1 MQASTRTVLCW
12 SVLFCSLRQNFPIF
26 YVYRCIIEKR
36 GFCTSIPLW
45 YNAHK
50 YDKTNAAGVGF
61 MDEEYQNQVLRNILL
76 EEMETDLAMARAG
89 KIPPSWYQDRM
100 EDLKRA
106 VEEELISEQ
115 ECANLL
121 DRFQEAVESNTQI
134 SDQEYAKQ
142 CVDSSGGRVL
152 YIWQGEG
159 NSVIE
164 ISKGEGIYF
173 FIVYLN
179 EAALGD
185 RAILCAK
192 QCITELQAYAA
203 AQGVKICENGV
214 REVLQRGMQTALS
227 LEEVLGRVIAELNQ
241 IVAQYCGAKENL

>member
-1 MQASTRTVLCW
+1 
-12 SVLFCSLRQNFPIF
+12 
-26 YVYRCIIEKR
+26 
-36 GFCTSIPLW
+36 
-45 YNAHK
+45 
-50 YDKTNAAGVGF
+50 
-61 MDEEYQNQVLRNILL
+61 MDGDCQNQVLRNILL

-106 VEEELISEQ
+106 AEEELISEQ

-134 SDQEYAKQ
+134 SDREYAQQ
-142 CVDSSGGRVL
+142 CVDSSGGSVL
-152 YIWQGEG
+152 YLWQGEG
-159 NSVIE
+159 NSVVE

-173 FIVYLN
+173 SIVYLN

-192 QCITELQAYAA
+192 QCISELQAYAV
-203 AQGVKICENGV
+203 AQGVKICDKSV
-214 REVLQRGMQTALS
+214 CEVSQRGPQTALS
-227 LEEVLGRVIAELNQ
+227 LEEVLGRVIAELNRA
-241 IVAQYCGAKENL
+241 VAQYCGEKENL